1 MSRDNRNRTRAQA
14 AKICAI
20 AASGGVAVQSWP
32 PTEMQL
38 CREYGVISSEIGAS
52 ASALNLAHFAWDYV
66 ISKINSNWTCEIDAE
81 AEALIRD
88 GWSP

>member
-1 MSRDNRNRTRAQA
+1 
-14 AKICAI
+14 
-20 AASGGVAVQSWP
+20 
-32 PTEMQL
+32 MQL